1 MANRNASAIP
11 DSQSFGGLDSK
22 FLTALMKQIPKNPV
36 TGKVEMPD
44 IMKQLYMST
53 HPEEMEKLLTQ
64 ADAAK
69 IGDTNVDLAG
79 FDYAS
84 LGRTIAHE
92 SFWVIQI
99 ENMGFVDATGKP
111 LDAEAARTTPGAT
124 PTFII
129 YCYDDGESH
138 RFMQDVDGL
147 PTTETILQLK
157 QHADGLRPFLDSLPK
172 PFHWRVETAEE
183 AKNLHD
189 GVDKLNQRGVKVSL
203 NLAEKDKTAG
213 NSAFQKKDRVAAI
226 QFYSDA
232 IGHLLDALSQKPM
245 PSDEAKANKLMSVC
259 FANRAATY
267 LLPGDG
273 IDLKKALADG
283 ESAEKADP
291 DYGKAYARQATACKQ
306 LGDLEKAKDVVA
318 RAISRP
324 ALSMDEGL
332 GLITCGQKTR
342 VIKTFGGFSAQ
353 LNLRSS
359 RPESVRLHSRTY
371 LYRREKSK
379 QCGHF
384 LCKMKFNDG
393 FWLLKNGVKPFFG
406 LQVTR
411 VLEEPDGY
419 TLHVS
424 TRPIRHR
431 GDTLG
436 GPVLTVKVHSPTEG
450 VVGVNIEHFA
460 NEDAYPSIPL
470 FPDAKPMPAVSLS
483 KSDSSYSLSTG
494 GLTAEIT
501 ENPYTITFKSPQ
513 RTLTSA
519 GYKHQGIYDVP
530 ARWTT
535 LSASNS
541 SCLAMDTSS
550 NPAPAPLPPT
560 VRYIHSELNLSPGE
574 LVYGFGEQFGAFVK
588 NGQSI
593 KIWNQDGGTS
603 SDQAYKC
610 VPFYITNRNYGV
622 FINHPGEVE
631 VEVGSEKVSRV
642 GVSVADKSLEY
653 FIIYGETPL
662 EILDKYTRI
671 TGRPACS
678 FTFDPD
684 NFPDPKA
691 YLSEIKEKYG
701 VKICVWINPYISQL
715 SPIFKEGAK
724 EGYFIKRTDGSV
736 WQWDLWQPGLAILDI
751 TNPAA
756 CKWYTDKLS
765 ALIDLGVDAF
775 KTDFGERIPHA
786 SVKFH
791 DGSDPIRMHN
801 SFAVQYNQLVFD
813 LLKTRLGESQAV
825 LFARSSAAGG
835 QRFPV
840 HWGGDCESTFEAM
853 AETIRGCLSI
863 TASGFAFSSHDIGG
877 FEGHPPPE
885 IYQRWVAFGVFS
897 SHTRLHGSSSYR
909 VPWIYGEEAAANMS
923 KWLDTKHRLMP
934 YIYQLA
940 VQANQN
946 GHPIMRAMF
955 LQFPEDPTTHHL
967 DRQYMFGPSLLVAP
981 VFVPLGE
988 MSVYYLP
995 GGKWTSFFHPE
1006 RVVQGPVWIEEHV
1019 PIGDIPV
1026 WVRQGS
1032 VLCLGP
1038 AGIGRPDYSFTENV
1052 HLQAYELEEGQS
1064 VHVEIP
1070 SEEGAGVQATISV
1083 IKSGDEVKAEL
1094 SGAGSFA
1101 TLEVYA
1107 DGSSHIQTLSGAKEG
1122 SVSLA

>member
-1 MANRNASAIP
+1 
-11 DSQSFGGLDSK
+11 
-22 FLTALMKQIPKNPV
+22 
-36 TGKVEMPD
+36 
-44 IMKQLYMST
+44 
-53 HPEEMEKLLTQ
+53 
-64 ADAAK
+64 
-69 IGDTNVDLAG
+69 
-79 FDYAS
+79 
-84 LGRTIAHE
+84 
-92 SFWVIQI
+92 
-99 ENMGFVDATGKP
+99 
-111 LDAEAARTTPGAT
+111 
-124 PTFII
+124 
-129 YCYDDGESH
+129 
-138 RFMQDVDGL
+138 
-147 PTTETILQLK
+147 
-157 QHADGLRPFLDSLPK
+157 
-172 PFHWRVETAEE
+172 
-183 AKNLHD
+183 
-189 GVDKLNQRGVKVSL
+189 
-203 NLAEKDKTAG
+203 
-213 NSAFQKKDRVAAI
+213 
-226 QFYSDA
+226 
-232 IGHLLDALSQKPM
+232 
-245 PSDEAKANKLMSVC
+245 
-259 FANRAATY
+259 
-267 LLPGDG
+267 
-273 IDLKKALADG
+273 
-283 ESAEKADP
+283 
-291 DYGKAYARQATACKQ
+291 
-306 LGDLEKAKDVVA
+306 
-318 RAISRP
+318 
-324 ALSMDEGL
+324 
-332 GLITCGQKTR
+332 
-342 VIKTFGGFSAQ
+342 
-353 LNLRSS
+353 
-359 RPESVRLHSRTY
+359 
-371 LYRREKSK
+371 
-379 QCGHF
+379 
-384 LCKMKFNDG
+384 MKFNDG

-411 VLEEPDGY
+411 VLEEPNGY

-460 NEDAYPSIPL
+460 NGDAYPSIPL
-470 FPDAKPMPAVSLS
+470 FPDAEPVPAVSLS

-494 GLTAEIT
+494 GLAAEIT
-501 ENPYTITFKSPQ
+501 ENPYTITFKSPK
-513 RTLTSA
+513 RILTSA

-541 SCLAMDTSS
+541 SCLALDTSS
-550 NPAPAPLPPT
+550 NPTPAPLPPT

-671 TGRPACS
+671 TGRPAIIPAWTFGLWLSTSFLTDYSSKTVSGFLEGMQQRKCPVRVFHLDCFWMKQYEWLCS

-801 SFAVQYNQLVFD
+801 TFAVQYNKLVFD
-813 LLKTRLGESQAV
+813 LLRIRLGEGQAV

-923 KWLDTKHRLMP
+923 KWLDAKHRLMP
-934 YIYQLA
+934 YIYHLA
-940 VQANQN
+940 IKANQN

-955 LQFPEDPTTHHL
+955 LQFPEDPTTHYL

-988 MSVYYLP
+988 ESVYYLP
-995 GGKWTSFFHPE
+995 AGKWTSFFHPE
-1006 RVVQGPVWIEEHV
+1006 RVVQGPVWITEHV
-1019 PIGDIPV
+1019 PIGNIPV

-1038 AGIGRPDYSFTENV
+1038 AGIGRPDYNFAENLHIQV
-1052 HLQAYELEEGQS
+1052 YELEEGQS

-1070 SEEGAGVQATISV
+1070 SAEGTGTQATVSV
-1083 IKSGDEVKAEL
+1083 IKSGGEVKAEL
-1094 SGAGSFA
+1094 SGVGSFA
-1101 TLEVYA
+1101 TLEVHT
-1107 DGSSHIQTLSGAKEG
+1107 DGSSRIQTLSGAKEG
-1122 SVSLA
+1122 SVGLA